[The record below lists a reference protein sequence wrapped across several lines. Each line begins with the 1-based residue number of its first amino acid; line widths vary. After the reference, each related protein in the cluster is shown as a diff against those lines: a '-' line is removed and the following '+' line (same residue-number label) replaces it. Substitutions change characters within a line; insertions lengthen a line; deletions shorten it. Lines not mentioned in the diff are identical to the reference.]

1 MPQSFSSLSVH
12 LIFST
17 KTRTPTILH
26 KDRLFEYIGG
36 IANASGFVLLSAGGM
51 PDHVHLLVSL
61 GREHSIA
68 EVVRVI
74 KANSSKWV
82 HDTWPKRA
90 AFGWQRG
97 YGIFSVSE
105 SNVTTVQ
112 SYIAKQ
118 EQHHQRMTF
127 QDEFRNLL
135 KKHKIE
141 YEENNLWD

>member
-74 KANSSKWV
+74 KANSSKWI
-82 HDTWPKRA
+82 HETFPEEA
-90 AFGWQRG
+90 SFGWQAG
-97 YGIFSVSE
+97 YAAFSVSR
-105 SNVTTVQ
+105 SNIDGVKA
-112 SYIAKQ
+112 YLANQ
-118 EQHHQRMTF
+118 EAHHRTRTF
-127 QDEFRNLL
+127 QEEHVEFLKRHNLPYDDRY
-135 KKHKIE
+135 I
-141 YEENNLWD
+141 WD